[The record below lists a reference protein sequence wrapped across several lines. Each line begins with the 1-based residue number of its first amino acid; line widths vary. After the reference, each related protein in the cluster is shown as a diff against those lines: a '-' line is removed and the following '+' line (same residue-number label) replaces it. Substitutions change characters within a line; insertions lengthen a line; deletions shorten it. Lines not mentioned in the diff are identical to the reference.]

1 MHERSFAVVKKQSI
15 ALARLSEAEKS
26 KILVGISGSILKSKE
41 KIIRENRRD
50 VAHARKA
57 KKSSSFID
65 RLILSGKRIDEMAVQ
80 VRDISKLKI
89 KIGEVLEK
97 WKRPNGLIIR
107 KVRVPLGVIFVIYES
122 RPNVTSDCA
131 ALCFKSGNAVI
142 LRGGSDA
149 LNSNRAIYSAIKS
162 AIPGSLR
169 DAVYFVDETSH
180 GAVKKILKMN
190 KFIDAVIPRG
200 GERLIQTVVSNSTI
214 PVIYHGKGICHLYVH
229 EDADIKMALKIAL
242 NAKVQRPGVCNAIE
256 TLLVDRR
263 IAGSFLPV
271 LYRAY
276 KKENVEMRGDGET
289 LEILK
294 NIKSAKRADWDTEYL
309 DKIIS
314 IKIVKDIDAAVS
326 FINEHGSKHSEA
338 IVTGSRTASGKF
350 LEMVDAA
357 CVYHNASTR
366 FTDGGQF
373 GMGAEIGISNQKLHA
388 RGPVGLKE
396 LTIYK
401 YVVSGTGQIRIT

>member
-1 MHERSFAVVKKQSI
+1 MHKRSFAVVKKQSVV
-15 ALARLSEAEKS
+15 LARLSDAEKN
-26 KILVGISGSILKSKE
+26 KILARISGSIFRSKE
-41 KIIRENRRD
+41 KIIRENKRD
-50 VAHARKA
+50 VAHARKT

-65 RLILSGKRIDEMAVQ
+65 RLVLNGKRIDEMAAQVQ
-80 VRDISKLKI
+80 DVSKLKI

-131 ALCFKSGNAVI
+131 ALCFKSGNAVV

-162 AIPGSLR
+162 ALPGSLR

-180 GAVKKILKMN
+180 DAVKKILKMN
-190 KFIDAVIPRG
+190 RFIDAVIPRG

-229 EDADIKMALKIAL
+229 KDADIKMALKIAL

-276 KKENVEMRGDGET
+276 KKENVEMRGDRET
-289 LEILK
+289 LKILK
-294 NIKSAKRADWDTEYL
+294 DIKPAKKADWDTEYL

-314 IKIVKDIDAAVS
+314 IKTVKDIDEAVG

-338 IVTGSRTASGKF
+338 IVTGSITASGKF

-396 LTIYK
+396 LTTYK
-401 YVVSGTGQIRIT
+401 YIVAGTGQIRE

>member
-1 MHERSFAVVKKQSI
+1 MYEKILADIKKQSI
-15 ALARLSEAEKS
+15 SLALVSEAEKN
-26 KILVGISGSILKSKE
+26 KILIGISKSILGSKE
-41 KIIRENRRD
+41 EIIRANRKD
-50 VAHARKA
+50 LVSARKS

-65 RLILSGKRIDEMAVQ
+65 RLILNGKRIDEMAAQ
-80 VRDISKLKI
+80 VRDVAGLKLR
-89 KIGEVLEK
+89 IGELIEER
-97 WKRPNGLIIR
+97 KRPNGLLIR

-131 ALCFKSGNAVI
+131 ALCFKSGNAVV

-162 AIPGSLR
+162 ALPADLK
-169 DAVYFVDETSH
+169 DAVYFVDGAGYE
-180 GAVKKILKMN
+180 AVKKLLKMN

-200 GERLIQTVVSNSTI
+200 GEKLIQTVVSNSTI

-263 IAGSFLPV
+263 IAGRFLPV
-271 LYRAY
+271 LYGAY
-276 KKENVEMRGDGET
+276 KKENVEMRGDRET
-289 LEILK
+289 LKILK
-294 NIKSAKRADWDTEYL
+294 NIKPAKKADWDTEYL
-309 DKIIS
+309 DRIIS
-314 IKIVKDIDAAVS
+314 IKIVKNLVEAAG
-326 FINEHGSKHSEA
+326 FINEHGSRHSEA
-338 IVTGSRTASGKF
+338 IVTGNKAAAGNFFRT
-350 LEMVDAA
+350 VDAA

-396 LTIYK
+396 LTTYK
-401 YVVSGTGQIRIT
+401 YVVSGAGQIRK

>member
-15 ALARLSEAEKS
+15 ALARLSEAEKN
-26 KILVGISGSILKSKE
+26 KILVRISGSILKSKE

-50 VAHARKA
+50 VAYAWKA

-65 RLILSGKRIDEMAVQ
+65 RLILNGKRIDEMAAQ
-80 VRDISKLKI
+80 VRDVSKLKI

-97 WKRPNGLIIR
+97 RKRPNGLIIR

-131 ALCFKSGNAVI
+131 ALCFKSGNAVL

-162 AIPGSLR
+162 AIPESLR
-169 DAVYFVDETSH
+169 DAVYFVEETSH
-180 GAVKKILKMN
+180 DAVKKILKMN
-190 KFIDAVIPRG
+190 RFIDAVIPRG

-229 EDADIKMALKIAL
+229 EDADLKMALKIAL
-242 NAKVQRPGVCNAIE
+242 NAKVQRSGVCNAIE

-276 KKENVEMRGDGET
+276 KKENVEMRGDRET
-289 LEILK
+289 LKILK
-294 NIKSAKRADWDTEYL
+294 DIKPAKKADWDTEYL

-314 IKIVKDIDAAVS
+314 IKIVKNIDEAVG

-338 IVTGSRTASGKF
+338 IVTASRTASDKF
-350 LEMVDAA
+350 LGMVDAA
-357 CVYHNASTR
+357 CLYHNASTR

-396 LTIYK
+396 LTTYK
-401 YVVSGTGQIRIT
+401 YIVAGTGQIRK

>member
-1 MHERSFAVVKKQSI
+1 MYDKILADIKKQSI
-15 ALARLSEAEKS
+15 SLALVSEAEKN
-26 KILVGISGSILKSKE
+26 KILVGISKSILRSKEEIIRANRKDLVSARKSK
-41 KIIRENRRD
+41 
-50 VAHARKA
+50 
-57 KKSSSFID
+57 KSTSFID
-65 RLILSGKRIDEMAVQ
+65 RLILNGRRVDEMAAQ
-80 VRDISKLKI
+80 VRAVAGLKLR
-89 KIGEVLEK
+89 IGELIEER
-97 WKRPNGLIIR
+97 KRPNGLLIR

-131 ALCFKSGNAVI
+131 ALCFKSGNAVV

-162 AIPGSLR
+162 ALPADLK
-169 DAVYFVDETSH
+169 DAVYFVDGAGYET
-180 GAVKKILKMN
+180 VKKLLKMN

-200 GERLIQTVVSNSTI
+200 GEKLIQTVVSNSTV

-256 TLLVDRR
+256 TLLVDSR
-263 IAGSFLPV
+263 IAGRFLPV

-276 KKENVEMRGDGET
+276 KRENVEMRGDRET
-289 LEILK
+289 LKILK
-294 NIKSAKRADWDTEYL
+294 NINPAKKADWDTEYL
-309 DKIIS
+309 DRIIS
-314 IKIVKDIDAAVS
+314 IKTVKNLAEAAG
-326 FINEHGSKHSEA
+326 FINEHGSRHSEA
-338 IVTGSRTASGKF
+338 IVTENKTAAVKFFRT
-350 LEMVDAA
+350 VDAA

-396 LTIYK
+396 LTTYK
-401 YVVSGTGQIRIT
+401 YVVSGAGQIRK